1 MNGHLGASNLC
12 ERSKLTQPYTHRCV
26 FPCSMNVRMNVCV
39 RCENNK
45 TIAFKCVCSAQM
57 QPRNNQLIIN

>member
-45 TIAFKCVCSAQM
+45 TIAFKCVCSA
-57 QPRNNQLIIN
+57 